1 MLTSFDL
8 GQLILISC
16 LYLLTLFGVA
26 WISDRGLIPRW
37 IMRHPL
43 TYTLSLGVYASAWA
57 FYGTVGMAYQYGYGF
72 LASFLGVSGAFLLAP
87 VLLYPILRITRTY
100 QLSSLAD
107 LFAFRFRSSWAGALT
122 TLFMLLGLL
131 PLLALQ
137 IQAVADSV
145 GILTREPLQERF
157 ALGFCAL
164 ITLFTMLFGARH
176 IATREKHQGLVFAIA
191 FESLVK
197 LLCLGAIGLYAL
209 YGVFDGPQELQVW
222 LQQNQASLSEL
233 HTPLQEG
240 PWRTLLLVFFASAIV
255 MPHMYHM
262 TFTENLNPR
271 AMVSASWGL
280 PLLLLL
286 FSLAV
291 PLILWASLRL
301 GATTNPEYFTLGLG
315 MALDNDLLA
324 LVAYVGGLSAASGL
338 IIVSTLSLSG
348 MVLNH
353 LVLPLYQP
361 PAGGNIYRWL
371 KWTRRLLIIAIIMAG
386 YGFYLLLAAE
396 QDLANLGIVA
406 FVATLQFLPAT
417 LSVLYWPSANRRG
430 FIAGLLTGI
439 ALWLVSML
447 LPLITELQSLHL
459 AGYTLHLDSNN
470 WHLAAIA
477 SLAANITVFTLV
489 SLFSRSSAEEQS
501 AADACTVDNV
511 RRPQR
516 RELLANSPQ
525 EFAAQLSK
533 PLGAITAQRE
543 VEQALQDLQ
552 LPFDERRPYALRRL
566 RDRLEANLSGLMGPS
581 VAQDMIETFLP
592 YKSGSESYVSEDIHF
607 IESRLEDYQSRLT
620 GLAAELDSL
629 RRYHRQTLQELPM
642 GVCSLA
648 KDQEILMWNRAL
660 EQLTGISAQR
670 VVGSRLGSLEAPWR
684 NLLEEFSRQSEPHR
698 HKQRLSVDGQ
708 ARWLNLHKAAIEEPL
723 APGNSGLVIL
733 VEDVTET
740 RLLEDR
746 LAHSERLA
754 SIGRLAAGVAHEI
767 GNPITGIA
775 CLAQNLREERE
786 GDAEINE
793 ISSQVIEQ
801 TRRVSR
807 IVQSLMNFA
816 HAGGRQQSSEPVCL
830 AAVTEEAIALLSLN
844 RHAVDVEFRN
854 QCDPQHW
861 VDGDSQRLAQA
872 IINLLSN
879 ARDASPAGGLI
890 RISSQASEHSVEW
903 LVEDQGNGIP
913 KAIRQQVFEPFFTT
927 KDPGKGTG
935 LGLALVY
942 SIVEEH
948 YGQISI
954 DSPVDP
960 HSGRGTRLRIS
971 LPRHV
976 DTTSPAN

>member
-477 SLAANITVFTLV
+477 SLAANVTVFTLV

-861 VDGDSQRLAQA
+861 VDGDSQRLAQV